1 MLTSARQ
8 GVFGWLLL
16 HMALSPLI
24 YKWSASVCWSG
35 GSGMTRRVPPD
46 PDVGAAFAFAED
58 LPLTREAISFAQE
71 HHSCQRRPADGAP
84 FLLHP
89 LEVASMLERSS
100 YPDQVIAA
108 AVLHDVL
115 EDTDA
120 ERSDLMARFGGEVA
134 ELVALVSDDSAIDDE
149 EQRKDDVRDRVRR
162 AGGDALVVYAADKV
176 SKVRELRMLLA
187 AGLDQDAATVK
198 LRRYRKSLAMLEQAS
213 PNTPLVELL
222 RFEVEAL
229 ETLPP
234 EQAAVAAR

>member
-1 MLTSARQ
+1 MN
-8 GVFGWLLL
+8 
-16 HMALSPLI
+16 P
-24 YKWSASVCWSG
+24 
-35 GSGMTRRVPPD
+35 RVAPNS
-46 PDVGAAFAFAED
+46 DVGAAFGFAQD
-58 LPLTREAISFAQE
+58 LPLTRDAIAFAQE

-89 LEVASMLERSS
+89 LEVAAMLERSG
-100 YPDQVIAA
+100 YPDHVIAA

-134 ELVALVSDDSAIDDE
+134 ELVVLVSDDPAIDDE

-162 AGGDALVVYAADKV
+162 AGGNALVVYAADKV

-187 AGLDQDAATVK
+187 AGLDRDSATVK
-198 LRRYRKSLAMLEQAS
+198 LRRYRKSLAMLEQANPS
-213 PNTPLVELL
+213 SRLVELL

-234 EQAAVAAR
+234 EQRAVVAG